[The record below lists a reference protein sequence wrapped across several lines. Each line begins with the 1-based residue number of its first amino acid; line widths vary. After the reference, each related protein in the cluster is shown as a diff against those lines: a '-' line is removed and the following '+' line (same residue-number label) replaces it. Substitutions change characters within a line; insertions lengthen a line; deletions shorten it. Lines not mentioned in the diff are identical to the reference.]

1 VETSLS
7 KATSGK
13 VLTLLQCKLHLRPR
27 KMVLL
32 KIHHCLFTATTLSP
46 CIFLIYVDDIIITA
60 FAPAA
65 ITELL
70 QLLSVDFTVKDL
82 GAFTIFLGLKFSQ
95 SSRASFSPNAGIF
108 WTY

>member
-1 VETSLS
+1 MYL
-7 KATSGK
+7 
-13 VLTLLQCKLHLRPR
+13 
-27 KMVLL
+27 
-32 KIHHCLFTATTLSP
+32 
-46 CIFLIYVDDIIITA
+46 LIYVDDIIITA
-60 FAPAA
+60 FAPVA

-95 SSRASFSPNAGIF
+95 SSRASFSPDAGIF